1 MDELRILL
9 LGIGALIIAALY
21 LWGTRAR
28 IRAGIEEIRRRRRVA
43 RRGLGEP
50 MLDGSAADRPD
61 DEPVAEMRIDA
72 GSGARGDNLD
82 HMRLVDVE
90 IRRIDREASPQPSRA
105 AAEPPGPTR
114 TVLLTIMAPD
124 EQPFPGIRILEA
136 ADELD
141 LKLSR
146 SGVLDCLTETDSG
159 GGKIVFSIGHLRE
172 PGTFGLDSIRAL
184 RTPGLLL
191 FQRLPGPSHGLV
203 SVDLMLTVANQLA
216 RILGGT
222 LADERGR
229 AMGRDELLAFR
240 QEAARFERQCRAE
253 VDA

>member
-9 LGIGALIIAALY
+9 LGVGALIIAALY

-50 MLDGSAADRPD
+50 VLDARQEPD
-61 DEPVAEMRIDA
+61 DELRPDVSRQDEPVDRPF
-72 GSGARGDNLD
+72 GDNLD

-90 IRRIDREASPQPSRA
+90 IRRIDRDAGPAPRGDNDRPKGPS
-105 AAEPPGPTR
+105 R
-114 TVLLTIMAPD
+114 TVLLTIMAPG
-124 EQPFPGIRILEA
+124 EEPFSGIRILEA
-136 ADELD
+136 ANELD

-146 SGVLDCLTETDSG
+146 SGVLDCLTEADSG

-172 PGTFGLDSIRAL
+172 PGVFELDSIRAL

-229 AMGRDELLAFR
+229 PLGRDQLLAFR
-240 QEAARFERQCRAE
+240 QDAALFERQCRAE